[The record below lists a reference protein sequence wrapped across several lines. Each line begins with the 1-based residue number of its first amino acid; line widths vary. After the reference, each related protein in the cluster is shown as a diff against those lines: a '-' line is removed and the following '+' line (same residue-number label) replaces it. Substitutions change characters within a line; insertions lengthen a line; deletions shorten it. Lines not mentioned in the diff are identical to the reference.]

1 MEPRT
6 IAIILALILA
16 ALCVFRNNERDR
28 ILDWFEGLEDF
39 YKSLIGAAFFLAAT
53 ILFTWLTAPI
63 VKKLID
69 SF

>member
-16 ALCVFRNNERDR
+16 SLCVFRNKERDR
-28 ILDWFEGLEDF
+28 ILDWFDGLEPF
-39 YKSLIGAAFFLAAT
+39 YQSLIGAAFFLAAT
-53 ILFTWLTAPI
+53 ILFTWLTSPL